1 MAFDD
6 TDTGASSGGTRIE
19 ARCAWC
25 GPVMFDASG
34 LQLHVGGHP
43 AALAE
48 FRCPDC
54 DRVNVR
60 AVAGDDVR
68 ALLGAGIKPS
78 FGPAPFELLEEHAGP
93 PIAWDELIEFHEALT
108 RSGRLEGIDD
118 TPGPT
123 GPDRE
128 RDAA

>member
-1 MAFDD
+1 MAFDE
-6 TDTGASSGGTRIE
+6 TDTGALSGGTRIE
-19 ARCAWC
+19 ARCVWC
-25 GPVMFDASG
+25 GLVTFDASR
-34 LQLHVGGHP
+34 LKLHVGGHP
-43 AALAE
+43 EALAE

-54 DRVNVR
+54 ARVNVR

-93 PIAWDELIEFHEALT
+93 PIAWDELIDFHEALA
-108 RSGRLEGIDD
+108 RSSRWEGLDD
-118 TPGPT
+118 TPGRM